1 MFIPIIPG
9 VVAININPHKYKLPH
24 ILRDYYFSKTP
35 GCLQSHCNCRV
46 VPFQK
51 VGYTFFFLPYYAIK
65 FYILPYLSIKSVLNV
80 HISIYTL
87 KK

>member
-51 VGYTFFFLPYYAIK
+51 VGYTFFFT
-65 FYILPYLSIKSVLNV
+65 ILCYKILYSTIFIHKECVKCS
-80 HISIYTL
+80 Y
-87 KK
+87 